1 MAAYHLNPKTCSTRP
16 ELLLAEWYCMP
27 IIVLIGKKGRGRPW
41 GVAVNYHSPVKLKI
55 LSESQG
61 RGPGGEMWESR
72 EG

>member
-16 ELLLAEWYCMP
+16 ESLLTEWCRMT
-27 IIVLIGKKGRGRPW
+27 IIVLLGTEGRGRPW
-41 GVAVNYHSPVKLKI
+41 GIAVNYDSRVRLKI